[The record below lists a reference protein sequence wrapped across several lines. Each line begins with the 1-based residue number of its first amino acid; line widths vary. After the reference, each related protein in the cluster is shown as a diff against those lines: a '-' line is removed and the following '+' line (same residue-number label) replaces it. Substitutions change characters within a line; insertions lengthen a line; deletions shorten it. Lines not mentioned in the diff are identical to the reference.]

1 MNNTAIIGGGAAGLA
16 AAIFIRMNN
25 PHISVTVFERMDRV
39 GKKLLATGNGR
50 CNLSNLNCKNT
61 VMQDEKPVLQ
71 HYFGGDRAFAIASIN
86 RFDNNSLAD
95 FLMSLG
101 MPVIYEEDKMFPL
114 SLNASTVLDVLR
126 LKCEQ
131 LNVDFQLSCPVS
143 RIDRKSGGFI
153 INGERFDNVIIAA
166 GGKAQPNLGSD
177 GSGYALLQALGHRLS
192 KTMPSITQI
201 KTDSAL
207 TRQLK
212 GLKANVNLRIYANGR
227 FVREQYGQ
235 LLFTDYGISGP
246 PAFMLSRTAAQFGD
260 KSSVRIDFMPD
271 YTYDSVLSLICN
283 IVKEPFC
290 AELTLE
296 NLLTPMINKRIGQVI
311 VKSCGYKLNMPAN
324 ALKRADLQ
332 KIAGAVKSF
341 ELKITGVQGYNVAQ
355 VTAGGI
361 ITDDFDSGT
370 MQSKLQSGLYAVGE
384 VLDVD
389 GDCGGYNLQWAFSS
403 AYSAAKDI
411 SEKRK

>member
-16 AAIFIRMNN
+16 AAIFIRTNN

-71 HYFGGDRAFAIASIN
+71 HYFGGDRAFAITSIN
-86 RFDNNSLAD
+86 WFDNNSLAD

-131 LNVDFQLSCPVS
+131 LNVDFRLSCPVS

-192 KTMPSITQI
+192 KTMP
-201 KTDSAL
+201 
-207 TRQLK
+207 
-212 GLKANVNLRIYANGR
+212 
-227 FVREQYGQ
+227 
-235 LLFTDYGISGP
+235 
-246 PAFMLSRTAAQFGD
+246 
-260 KSSVRIDFMPD
+260 
-271 YTYDSVLSLICN
+271 
-283 IVKEPFC
+283 
-290 AELTLE
+290 
-296 NLLTPMINKRIGQVI
+296 
-311 VKSCGYKLNMPAN
+311 
-324 ALKRADLQ
+324 
-332 KIAGAVKSF
+332 
-341 ELKITGVQGYNVAQ
+341 
-355 VTAGGI
+355 
-361 ITDDFDSGT
+361 
-370 MQSKLQSGLYAVGE
+370 
-384 VLDVD
+384 
-389 GDCGGYNLQWAFSS
+389 
-403 AYSAAKDI
+403 
-411 SEKRK
+411 